1 MADTPTPLLPA
12 ELQDALRQPLP
23 VDAARRARS
32 VDTIM
37 TAVRVMPAPRRWSL
51 PPSITR
57 WRRRGVLAPAGALA
71 FGLLLTLW
79 TGVTSLTDV
88 FNRSSSAVLA
98 KAEII
103 GDTVIPRLVP
113 SGAASRVA
121 EAGSVRQALH
131 DTLYDTMRIVRFALR
146 APEATRVM
154 LVESASAALS
164 DAQGIQ
170 FAVARDVA
178 SGLWEMRTVLRRDAV
193 AGAFAFVVDDAQ
205 RIPVRPPVSEPA
217 FGPREQAL
225 SDTSF

>member
-1 MADTPTPLLPA
+1 M
-12 ELQDALRQPLP
+12 R

-32 VDTIM
+32 VDAIM
-37 TAVRVMPAPRRWSL
+37 TSVHAMPTPRGWSL

-113 SGAASRVA
+113 STGERLVAA
-121 EAGSVRQALH
+121 GGVRQALH

-154 LVESASAALS
+154 LVESASAALP
-164 DAQGIQ
+164 DAQGTQ
-170 FAVARDVA
+170 LAVARDLA
-178 SGLWEMRTVLRRDAV
+178 SGLWEMRTVLHRNAV

-205 RIPVRPPVSEPA
+205 RIPVRPSMSEPA

-225 SDTSF
+225 ADTSL

>member
-12 ELQDALRQPLP
+12 ELQDALRQPLR
-23 VDAARRARS
+23 VDAARRTRS
-32 VDTIM
+32 VDAIM
-37 TAVRVMPAPRRWSL
+37 ASVRVLPAPRRWSL
-51 PPSITR
+51 PPTITR

-113 SGAASRVA
+113 STSEGRLAS
-121 EAGSVRQALH
+121 AGGVRQALH

-154 LVESASAALS
+154 LVESASAALP
-164 DAQGIQ
+164 DVQGLQ
-170 FAVARDVA
+170 LAVARDVA
-178 SGLWEMRTVLRRDAV
+178 SGLWEMRTVLPRDAV

-205 RIPVRPPVSEPA
+205 RIPVRPPMSEPA
-217 FGPREQAL
+217 FWLREQAL
-225 SDTSF
+225 ADTSF

>member
-12 ELQDALRQPLP
+12 ELQDLLREPLP
-23 VDAARRARS
+23 VDAARRSRAS
-32 VDTIM
+32 DAIM
-37 TAVRVMPAPRRWSL
+37 LAVRELPAPRRWLL
-51 PPSITR
+51 PPSIGR

-88 FNRSSSAVLA
+88 FSRSSSAVLA

-103 GDTVIPRLVP
+103 GDTVIPRLVSLEP
-113 SGAASRVA
+113 DGRLATV
-121 EAGSVRQALH
+121 GGVRQALH

-154 LVESASAALS
+154 LVQTASAALPGV
-164 DAQGIQ
+164 QGIQ
-170 FAVARDVA
+170 LAVARDVA
-178 SGLWEMRTVLRRDAV
+178 SGLWEMRTVVPRNTV
-193 AGAFAFVVDDAQ
+193 AGAFAFLIDDAQ
-205 RIPVRPPVSEPA
+205 RIPVRPPMFETT

-225 SDTSF
+225 ADTSF

>member
-12 ELQDALRQPLP
+12 ELQDLLRQLRP
-23 VDAARRARS
+23 VDAAQRVRS
-32 VDTIM
+32 MDAIM
-37 TAVRVMPAPRRWSL
+37 AAVHVMPAPRRWSL

-71 FGLLLTLW
+71 VGLLLTLW

-88 FNRSSSAVLA
+88 LSRSSSAVLA

-113 SGAASRVA
+113 VA
-121 EAGSVRQALH
+121 DETRLVTAGGVRRALH

-154 LVESASAALS
+154 LVESASAALPG
-164 DAQGIQ
+164 AQGTR
-170 FAVARDVA
+170 FAVARDLA
-178 SGLWEMRTVLRRDAV
+178 SGLWEMRTVVSRHAV
-193 AGAFAFVVDDAQ
+193 ADAFAFVVDDAQ
-205 RIPVRPPVSEPA
+205 RVPVRTPLSEPA

-225 SDTSF
+225 ADTSL